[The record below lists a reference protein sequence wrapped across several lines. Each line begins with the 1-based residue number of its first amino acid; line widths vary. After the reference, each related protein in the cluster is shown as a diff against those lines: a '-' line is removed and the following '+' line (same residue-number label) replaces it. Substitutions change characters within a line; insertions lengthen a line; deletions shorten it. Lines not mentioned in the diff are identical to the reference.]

1 MVAWALDVSMMSSG
15 AAGDRVVTASALAGL
30 GPDVSSDPLRSTIS
44 AVATRATATRQLS
57 AVTCLS
63 LEDTLMTVTLLTV
76 LTSEI
81 SSAPDSGLAGWTVDL
96 MEKLGLFGAGLAV
109 GMDNL
114 FPPIPSEI
122 ILPLAGFAASQ
133 GTFSLTGALIATTL
147 GSVTGAVIL
156 YWLGA
161 IFGRERAVM
170 VFDKVPLLKV
180 SDLEKTEAWFAK
192 HGGKAVFFGRM
203 VPIFRS
209 LISLPAGVEK
219 MNFGLFFL
227 LTTAGSLIWNSI
239 FVIAG
244 YRLGENWDAVEPYA
258 NLFQKVVIGGV
269 LLVIVVFVV
278 VRLRQRSADDRA

>member
-1 MVAWALDVSMMSSG
+1 MTILTTVMTE
-15 AAGDRVVTASALAGL
+15 AAN
-30 GPDVSSDPLRSTIS
+30 
-44 AVATRATATRQLS
+44 
-57 AVTCLS
+57 
-63 LEDTLMTVTLLTV
+63 
-76 LTSEI
+76 
-81 SSAPDSGLAGWTVDL
+81 APDSGLAGWTVDL
-96 MEKLGLFGAGLAV
+96 MDTLGLFGAALAV

-133 GTFSLTGALIATTL
+133 GTFSLTGALIATTV
-147 GSVTGAVIL
+147 GSVSGAVLL

-161 IFGRERAVM
+161 IFGRDRAVM

-192 HGGKAVFFGRM
+192 HGGMAVFFGRM

-219 MNFGLFFL
+219 MSFALFLL
-227 LTTAGSLIWNSI
+227 LTTLGSLIWNSI

-258 NLFQKVVIGGV
+258 NVFQKIVVGGV
-269 LLVIVVFVV
+269 LLVIAVFVF
-278 VRLRQRSADDRA
+278 VRVREKRRPTAA

>member
-1 MVAWALDVSMMSSG
+1 MTLLTAL
-15 AAGDRVVTASALAGL
+15 
-30 GPDVSSDPLRSTIS
+30 
-44 AVATRATATRQLS
+44 ATATS
-57 AVTCLS
+57 N
-63 LEDTLMTVTLLTV
+63 
-76 LTSEI
+76 
-81 SSAPDSGLAGWTVDL
+81 APDSGLAGWTVDL
-96 MEKLGLFGAGLAV
+96 MDKLGLFGAALAV

-133 GTFSLTGALIATTL
+133 GTFSLTGALVATTL
-147 GSVTGAVIL
+147 GSVVGAVIL

-219 MNFGLFFL
+219 MSFWLFL
-227 LTTAGSLIWNSI
+227 ALTTLGSLIWNSI
-239 FVIAG
+239 FVVAG
-244 YRLGENWDAVEPYA
+244 YRLGANWDAVEPYA
-258 NLFQKVVIGGV
+258 DVFQKIVIIAVLVVIVG
-269 LLVIVVFVV
+269 FVV
-278 VRLRQRSADDRA
+278 IRVREKRRPTTR